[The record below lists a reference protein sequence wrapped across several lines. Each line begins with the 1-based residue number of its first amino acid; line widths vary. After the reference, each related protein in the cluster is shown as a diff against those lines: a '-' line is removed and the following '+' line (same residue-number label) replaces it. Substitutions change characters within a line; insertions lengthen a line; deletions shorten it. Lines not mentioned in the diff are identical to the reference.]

1 MDAETAEPKILHE
14 VLTNAPD
21 VPIRNIYIVYHA
33 IAVRKYLTEK
43 LCPRYDVY
51 LCNVSFARQGTL
63 LFVLKDPA
71 H

>member
-21 VPIRNIYIVYHA
+21 VPFRNIYIEYHA

-43 LCPRYDVY
+43 LCPRYDVH
-51 LCNVSFARQGTL
+51 LCSVSFDRQGTL